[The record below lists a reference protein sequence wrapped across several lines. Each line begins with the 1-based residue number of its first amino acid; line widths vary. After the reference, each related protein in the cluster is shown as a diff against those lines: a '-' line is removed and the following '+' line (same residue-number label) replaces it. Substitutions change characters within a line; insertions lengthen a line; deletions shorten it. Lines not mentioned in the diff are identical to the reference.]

1 MCVAALDG
9 WVYSSDFDSAAACA
23 ASKAALARSPL
34 DFSLGCVPAS
44 SSILFFSFSM
54 SSFPNTSAS
63 GRQDREP
70 PANADRFYSP
80 KPGPLPPILML
91 RSRRIFSRSAWLFA
105 EPFASLGICGSTRER
120 LERLPCLPLASRAC
134 SGAASTGMWYT
145 SFTRETTS
153 AFSAQPSHVW
163 PRSFSSACSEGRARQ
178 HKPTAQQQR
187 RARACSSFT
196 RILLKSGSSEASS
209 ALQEAASST
218 AQARKTRRRN
228 MLETR
233 TAFCRKSNT
242 INQKIIIERSLG
254 AAGGRQRIAASDLN
268 HSRSPLRTVYAGA
281 PDVRANSFVASLLKS
296 DVGGACWRRR

>member
-9 WVYSSDFDSAAACA
+9 WVYSSDLDSAAAAACA

-34 DFSLGCVPAS
+34 VFSLGCLPAS

-80 KPGPLPPILML
+80 KPGPLPPMFML

-105 EPFASLGICGSTRER
+105 EPFASLGICGSTRECR
-120 LERLPCLPLASRAC
+120 ERLPRLPLASRAC

-145 SFTRETTS
+145 SFTRATTS

-163 PRSFSSACSEGRARQ
+163 PRSFSSACSEDRARQ

-196 RILLKSGSSEASS
+196 RILLKSGSSAASS
-209 ALQEAASST
+209 AWQEAASST
-218 AQARKTRRRN
+218 AQARKMRRRN

-233 TAFCRKSNT
+233 VAFCKEVEHDHQKPIENPCESARK
-242 INQKIIIERSLG
+242 E
-254 AAGGRQRIAASDLN
+254 AG
-268 HSRSPLRTVYAGA
+268 P
-281 PDVRANSFVASLLKS
+281 
-296 DVGGACWRRR
+296 